1 LSFDSVVGANPVPS
15 SWLPFLAD
23 AADQLELLQEL
34 AAGYAVLLELESF
47 QPNPSGVLDSGLA
60 ASNQTFAD

>member
-1 LSFDSVVGANPVPS
+1 MVGANPVPS

-47 QPNPSGVLDSGLA
+47 QPNRSGVLDSGLA